1 MNKKVA
7 SILGSWDFFLALLF
21 VCAFAYACVSVP
33 HFSDPFNLS
42 QASAE
47 MTEKALMLLPMVL
60 LIIVR
65 EIDLS
70 IASILAFCSV
80 ILGMMV
86 RAGAP
91 LFLAI
96 PVVLLAGI
104 GAGAV
109 NGYVVCQLGL
119 PSLIVTLG
127 TMALFRGLGYIL
139 LGTGAINALP
149 DSLTNFGLNTIGPVP
164 IPWVTVPFIIAAVL
178 FAVVLQCTPLG
189 RKIYA
194 VGGNPAVARYSG
206 IRVNRIRFGLF
217 VVSGLMSAIA
227 GIILTARLSN
237 ARANNAFGYEL
248 DVITIAFLGGISVFG
263 GKGNYLGVFFALGL
277 VALIRNV
284 LGLRGM
290 GGDDQGIAV
299 GLLLIV
305 SLLLT
310 NTIQRFVTYAKVRRS
325 LRGVD
330 AAKVEPQKA

>member
-7 SILGSWDFFLALLF
+7 SILGSWDLFLAVLF
-21 VCAFAYACVSVP
+21 VCAFAYACISVP
-33 HFSDPFNLS
+33 HFADPFNLS

-80 ILGMMV
+80 ILGLMV
-86 RAGAP
+86 RAGVP
-91 LFLAI
+91 LLFAV
-96 PVVLLAGI
+96 PVVLLAGAA
-104 GAGAV
+104 AGAT
-109 NGYVVCQLGL
+109 NGYAVCHLGL

-127 TMALFRGLGYIL
+127 TMAFFRGLGYIL
-139 LGTGAINALP
+139 LGTGSINELP
-149 DSLTNFGLNTIGPVP
+149 DALTNFGLNTIGSTA
-164 IPWVTVPFIIAAVL
+164 IPWITIPFIISAVIFTL
-178 FAVVLQCTPLG
+178 VLQWTPLG

-194 VGGNPAVARYSG
+194 TGGNPAVALYSG

-227 GIILTARLSN
+227 SVILTARLSN

-248 DVITIAFLGGISVFG
+248 DVITIAFLGGTSVFG
-263 GKGNYLGVFFALGL
+263 GKGNYIGVFFALGL
-277 VALIRNV
+277 VAMIRNV

-299 GLLLIV
+299 GLLLIL

-310 NTIQRFVTYAKVRRS
+310 NTIQRFVEHARTRRS
-325 LRGVD
+325 LKGVD
-330 AAKVEPQKA
+330 EVKLEPRKA

>member
-7 SILGSWDFFLALLF
+7 SVLSSWDFFLGILF
-21 VCAFAYACVSVP
+21 ICTFAYACVSVP
-33 HFSDPFNLS
+33 HFSDSFNLS

-47 MTEKALMLLPMVL
+47 MTEKALMLLPMVM

-80 ILGMMV
+80 ILGLLV
-86 RAGAP
+86 RASVP

-96 PVVLLAGI
+96 PVVLLAGS
-104 GAGAV
+104 GAGAI

-127 TMALFRGLGYIL
+127 TMAFFRGLGYIL
-139 LGTGAINALP
+139 LGTGAINELS
-149 DSLTNFGLNTIGPVP
+149 DSLTNFGLNTIGSTA
-164 IPWVTVPFIIAAVL
+164 IPWITIPFIISAVI
-178 FAVVLQCTPLG
+178 FTVVLQCTPLG

-194 VGGNPAVARYSG
+194 TGGNPAVALYSG

-217 VVSGLMSAIA
+217 VASGLMSSIA
-227 GIILTARLSN
+227 SIILTARLSN

-248 DVITIAFLGGISVFG
+248 DVITIAFLGGTSVFG
-263 GKGNYLGVFFALGL
+263 GKGNYIGVFFALGL
-277 VALIRNV
+277 VAMIRNV

-290 GGDDQGIAV
+290 GGDNQGIAV
-299 GLLLIV
+299 GLLLIL

-310 NTIQRFVTYAKVRRS
+310 NTIQRFVDRARTRRS
-325 LRGVD
+325 LKGVD
-330 AAKVEPQKA
+330 EVKLEPRKA

>member
-7 SILGSWDFFLALLF
+7 SVLSSWDFFLAILF
-21 VCAFAYACVSVP
+21 FCTFTYACISVP
-33 HFSDPFNLS
+33 HFSDSFNLS

-65 EIDLS
+65 DIDLS

-80 ILGMMV
+80 ILGLMV
-86 RAGAP
+86 RASVP

-104 GAGAV
+104 GAGAM
-109 NGYVVCQLGL
+109 NGYIVCRLGL

-127 TMALFRGLGYIL
+127 TMAFFRGLGYIL
-139 LGTGAINALP
+139 LGTGAINEVP
-149 DSLTNFGLNTIGPVP
+149 DSLTNFGLNTIGSTA
-164 IPWVTVPFIIAAVL
+164 IPWITAPFIISAVI
-178 FAVVLQCTPLG
+178 FTVVLQCMPLG

-194 VGGNPAVARYSG
+194 AGGSPAVALYSG
-206 IRVNRIRFGLF
+206 IHVNRIRFGLF

-227 GIILTARLSN
+227 GIILAARLSN

-248 DVITIAFLGGISVFG
+248 DVITIAFLGGTSVFG
-263 GKGNYLGVFFALGL
+263 GKGNYIGVFFALGL
-277 VALIRNV
+277 VAMIRNV
-284 LGLRGM
+284 LGLQGM
-290 GGDDQGIAV
+290 GGDNQGIAV
-299 GLLLIV
+299 GLLLIL

-310 NTIQRFVTYAKVRRS
+310 NTIQRLVAYAKTRRS

-330 AAKVEPQKA
+330 KVKLEPRKA

>member
-1 MNKKVA
+1 MNKKIA

-21 VCAFAYACVSVP
+21 FCAFAFACVSVP
-33 HFSDPFNLS
+33 HFSDSFNLS

-47 MTEKALMLLPMVL
+47 MAEKALMLLPMVL

-70 IASILAFCSV
+70 IASILAFC
-80 ILGMMV
+80 ILGVMV

-91 LFLAI
+91 LLLAI

-104 GAGAV
+104 GAGAI

-127 TMALFRGLGYIL
+127 TMAFFRGLGYVL
-139 LGTGAINALP
+139 LGSGAINELP
-149 DSLTNFGLNTIGPVP
+149 DSLTNFGLNTVGSTA
-164 IPWVTVPFIIAAVL
+164 IPWITIPFIISAVL
-178 FAVVLQCTPLG
+178 FTVVLQCTPLG

-194 VGGNPAVARYSG
+194 TGGNPAVALYSG

-217 VVSGLMSAIA
+217 VVSGLMSAVA
-227 GIILTARLSN
+227 SIILTARLSN
-237 ARANNAFGYEL
+237 ARANNAFGFEL
-248 DVITIAFLGGISVFG
+248 DVITIVFLGGTSVFG
-263 GKGNYLGVFFALGL
+263 GKGNYIGVFFALGL
-277 VALIRNV
+277 VAMIRNV
-284 LGLRGM
+284 FGLQGM

-299 GLLLIV
+299 GLLLIL

-310 NTIQRFVTYAKVRRS
+310 NTIQRLVDRAKARRS
-325 LRGVD
+325 LKGVD
-330 AAKVEPQKA
+330 DVKFEPRKA

>member
-1 MNKKVA
+1 MNKKIA

-21 VCAFAYACVSVP
+21 FCAFAYACVSVP
-33 HFSDPFNLS
+33 HFSDSFNLS

-47 MTEKALMLLPMVL
+47 MAEKALMLLPMVL

-80 ILGMMV
+80 ILGLTV

-91 LFLAI
+91 LLLAI

-104 GAGAV
+104 GAGAI

-127 TMALFRGLGYIL
+127 TMAFFRGLGYVL
-139 LGTGAINALP
+139 LGSGAINELP
-149 DSLTNFGLNTIGPVP
+149 DSLTNFGLNTVGSTA
-164 IPWVTVPFIIAAVL
+164 IPWITIPFIISAVL
-178 FAVVLQCTPLG
+178 FTVVLQCTPLG

-194 VGGNPAVARYSG
+194 TGGNPAVALYSG

-217 VVSGLMSAIA
+217 VVSGLMSAVA
-227 GIILTARLSN
+227 SIILTARLSN

-248 DVITIAFLGGISVFG
+248 DVITIAFLGGTSVFG
-263 GKGNYLGVFFALGL
+263 GKGNYIGVFFALGL
-277 VALIRNV
+277 VAMIRNV

-299 GLLLIV
+299 GLLLIL

-310 NTIQRFVTYAKVRRS
+310 NTIQRLVDRAKARRS
-325 LRGVD
+325 IKGVD
-330 AAKVEPQKA
+330 DVKLEPRKA

>member
-7 SILGSWDFFLALLF
+7 SILSSWDFFLAVLF
-21 VCAFAYACVSVP
+21 FGTFAYACISVP
-33 HFSDPFNLS
+33 HFSDSFNLS

-80 ILGMMV
+80 ILGLMV
-86 RAGAP
+86 RASAP

-104 GAGAV
+104 GAGAI
-109 NGYVVCQLGL
+109 NGYVVCQFGL

-127 TMALFRGLGYIL
+127 TMAFFRGLGYVL
-139 LGTGAINALP
+139 LGTGAINELP
-149 DSLTNFGLNTIGPVP
+149 DALTNFGLNTIGSTA
-164 IPWVTVPFIIAAVL
+164 IPWITVPFIIAAVI
-178 FAVVLQCTPLG
+178 FTVVLQCMPLG

-194 VGGNPAVARYSG
+194 AGGNPAVALYSG

-217 VVSGLMSAIA
+217 MVSGLMSAIA
-227 GIILTARLSN
+227 SVILTARLSN
-237 ARANNAFGYEL
+237 ARPNNAFGYEL
-248 DVITIAFLGGISVFG
+248 DVITIAFLGGTSVFG
-263 GKGNYLGVFFALGL
+263 GKGNYIGVFFALGL
-277 VALIRNV
+277 VAMIRNV

-290 GGDDQGIAV
+290 GGDNQGIAV
-299 GLLLIV
+299 GLLLIL

-310 NTIQRFVTYAKVRRS
+310 NTIQRFLEHAKTRRS
-325 LRGVD
+325 LKGVD
-330 AAKVEPQKA
+330 ELKVEPRKA

>member
-1 MNKKVA
+1 MNKKIA

-21 VCAFAYACVSVP
+21 FCAFAFACVSVP
-33 HFSDPFNLS
+33 HFSDSFNLS

-47 MTEKALMLLPMVL
+47 MAEKALMLLPMVL

-70 IASILAFCSV
+70 IASMLAFCSV
-80 ILGMMV
+80 ILGVMV

-91 LFLAI
+91 LLLAI

-104 GAGAV
+104 GAGAI

-127 TMALFRGLGYIL
+127 TMAFFRGLGYVL
-139 LGTGAINALP
+139 LGSGAINELP
-149 DSLTNFGLNTIGPVP
+149 DSLTNFGLNTVGSTA
-164 IPWVTVPFIIAAVL
+164 IPWITIPFIISAVL
-178 FAVVLQCTPLG
+178 FTVVLQCTPLG

-194 VGGNPAVARYSG
+194 TGGNPAVALYSG

-217 VVSGLMSAIA
+217 VVSGLMSAVA
-227 GIILTARLSN
+227 SIILTARLSN

-248 DVITIAFLGGISVFG
+248 DVITIAFLGGTSVFG
-263 GKGNYLGVFFALGL
+263 GKGNYIGVFFALGL
-277 VALIRNV
+277 VAMIRNV
-284 LGLRGM
+284 FGLQGM

-299 GLLLIV
+299 GLLLIL

-310 NTIQRFVTYAKVRRS
+310 NTIQRLVDRAKARRS
-325 LRGVD
+325 LKGVD
-330 AAKVEPQKA
+330 DVKFEPRKA